1 MRTKK
6 YSFLVT
12 IVLLCFSGNILAQK
26 FQVKVVKISD
36 GDTFTA
42 INRDNLQLKFR
53 IWGIDAPEKK
63 QAFGTKSK
71 EHLSSLI
78 FGKTITVDVQKQD
91 GWGRYIAYVFTPENK
106 DVGTEM
112 IKAGMAWQFIEYDQS
127 EKYRA
132 AELQAH
138 KSKKGLWS
146 DSHRIAPWE
155 FRKKKK

>member
-1 MRTKK
+1 MKMQKTLLLFVLMFF
-6 YSFLVT
+6 S
-12 IVLLCFSGNILAQK
+12 IVISAQS

-71 EHLSSLI
+71 EYLSSLI
-78 FGKTITVDVQKQD
+78 FGKTITIDVQKQD
-91 GWGRYIAYVFTPENK
+91 GWGRYLAYVYTPDKK
-106 DVGTEM
+106 DVSLEM
-112 IKAGMAWQFIEYDQS
+112 IKAGMAWHFIEYDDS
-127 EKYRA
+127 EEYKK
-132 AELQAH
+132 AELQAR

-146 DSHRIAPWE
+146 DPHHIAPWE

>member
-1 MRTKK
+1 MKMQKTLLLFVLMFF
-6 YSFLVT
+6 S
-12 IVLLCFSGNILAQK
+12 IVISAQS

-71 EHLSSLI
+71 EYLSSLI
-78 FGKTITVDVQKQD
+78 FSKTITIDVQKQD
-91 GWGRYIAYVFTPENK
+91 GWGRYLAYVYTPDKK
-106 DVGTEM
+106 DVSLEM
-112 IKAGMAWQFIEYDQS
+112 IKAGMAWHFIEYDDS
-127 EKYRA
+127 EEYKK
-132 AELQAH
+132 AELQAR

-146 DSHRIAPWE
+146 DPHHIAPWE

>member
-1 MRTKK
+1 MRNK
-6 YSFLVT
+6 SLLVFL
-12 IVLLCFSGNILAQK
+12 IVLMVSLYCNVSAQT

-53 IWGIDAPEKK
+53 IWGIDAPENK

-71 EHLSSLI
+71 EYLSSLI

-112 IKAGMAWQFIEYDQS
+112 LKAGMAWQFIEYDKS
-127 EKYRA
+127 EEYKK
-132 AELQAH
+132 AELHAK

-146 DSHRIAPWE
+146 EPHHMAPWD
-155 FRKKKK
+155 FRKKK

>member
-1 MRTKK
+1 MRTKR

-12 IVLLCFSGNILAQK
+12 IVLLCFSCNILAQK

-53 IWGIDAPEKK
+53 VWGIDAPEKK

-71 EHLSSLI
+71 EYLSSLI
-78 FGKTITVDVQKQD
+78 FGETITVDVQKQD
-91 GWGRYIAYVFTPENK
+91 GWGRYIAYVFTPDNK

-112 IKAGMAWQFIEYDQS
+112 LKAGMAWQFTEYDQS

-132 AELQAH
+132 AESQAR

>member
-1 MRTKK
+1 MR
-6 YSFLVT
+6 YNNLSWLV
-12 IVLLCFSGNILAQK
+12 ILIACLCSNVSAQT

-71 EHLSSLI
+71 EYLSSLI

-112 IKAGMAWQFIEYDQS
+112 LKAGMAWQFIEYDKS
-127 EKYRA
+127 EEYKK
-132 AELQAH
+132 AELQAR

-146 DSHRIAPWE
+146 DPHHVAPWD
-155 FRKKKK
+155 FRKK

>member
-1 MRTKK
+1 MRMKW
-6 YSFLVT
+6 SFIL
-12 IVLLCFSGNILAQK
+12 IIILLLCHANSALAQK

-53 IWGIDAPEKK
+53 VWGIDAPEKK

-91 GWGRYIAYVFTPENK
+91 GWGRYIAYVFTPDNK

-112 IKAGMAWQFIEYDQS
+112 LTAGMAWQFIEYDQS

-132 AELQAH
+132 AELQAR

>member
-1 MRTKK
+1 MRTKR

-12 IVLLCFSGNILAQK
+12 IVLLCFSCNILAQK

-71 EHLSSLI
+71 EYLSSLI
-78 FGKTITVDVQKQD
+78 FGETITVDVQKQD
-91 GWGRYIAYVFTPENK
+91 GWGRYIAYVFTPDNK

-112 IKAGMAWQFIEYDQS
+112 LKAGMAWQFIEYDKS
-127 EKYRA
+127 EEYKK
-132 AELQAH
+132 AELQAR

-146 DSHRIAPWE
+146 DPHHVAPWE
-155 FRKKKK
+155 FRKK

>member
-1 MRTKK
+1 MRTKR

-12 IVLLCFSGNILAQK
+12 IVLLCFSCNILAQK

-63 QAFGTKSK
+63 QAFGAKSK
-71 EHLSSLI
+71 EYLSSLI
-78 FGKTITVDVQKQD
+78 FDKTITVDVQKQD

-112 IKAGMAWQFIEYDQS
+112 LKAGMAWQFTEYDQS

-132 AELQAH
+132 AESQAR

>member
-78 FGKTITVDVQKQD
+78 FGETITVDVQKQD
-91 GWGRYIAYVFTPENK
+91 GWGRYIAYVFTPDNK

-132 AELQAH
+132 AELQAR

-155 FRKKKK
+155 FRKKEK

>member
-1 MRTKK
+1 MRNNNLLW
-6 YSFLVT
+6 LV
-12 IVLLCFSGNILAQK
+12 ILIACLCCNVSAQT

-71 EHLSSLI
+71 EYLSSLI

-91 GWGRYIAYVFTPENK
+91 GWGRYIAYVSTPENK

-112 IKAGMAWQFIEYDQS
+112 LKAGMAWQFIEYDKS
-127 EKYRA
+127 EEYKK
-132 AELQAH
+132 AELQAK

-146 DSHRIAPWE
+146 DSYYIAPWE
-155 FRKKKK
+155 FRKKK

>member
-91 GWGRYIAYVFTPENK
+91 GWGRYIAYVFTPDNK

-132 AELQAH
+132 AELQAR

-155 FRKKKK
+155 FRQKKK

>member
-6 YSFLVT
+6 FFFLLT
-12 IVLLCFSGNILAQK
+12 IALLCFCGNILAQK

-53 IWGIDAPEKK
+53 VWGIDAPEKK

-71 EHLSSLI
+71 EYLSSLI

-91 GWGRYIAYVFTPENK
+91 GWGRYIAYVYTPDNR
-106 DVGTEM
+106 DVSLEM
-112 IKAGMAWQFIEYDQS
+112 INAGMAWQFVEYDQS

-132 AELQAH
+132 AESQAR

-146 DSHRIAPWE
+146 DPHRIAPWE
-155 FRKKKK
+155 FRNNKK